1 MIIMFPDHPN
11 TVGSLLL
18 PRCTAPLLLLWI
30 MLLSWWQFP
39 PRHLWTA
46 TIIEV
51 SPCTGQSLFHWS
63 SQLAPD
69 ACSTNGILQRFAS
82 RKNSKRPVSFPYVSS
97 LRSIL
102 HPHYKIF
109 WKPPTTF
116 VSWTARGLCP
126 RSGIWLMKCGIFQWN
141 GCKLISKTPLSNW
154 QSSAVCPFLSWN
166 FKPSFGTITPVILI
180 PAQVRRG
187 QINALSTNRKYT
199 D

>member
-97 LRSIL
+97 LRSMHFASALQNLLEASYNLCFLNCQGSLPKERDLADEMWYLSMKWLQTHFKDPTVQLTIL
-102 HPHYKIF
+102 GRLPI
-109 WKPPTTF
+109 P
-116 VSWTARGLCP
+116 
-126 RSGIWLMKCGIFQWN
+126 LMK
-141 GCKLISKTPLSNW
+141 L
-154 QSSAVCPFLSWN
+154 
-166 FKPSFGTITPVILI
+166 
-180 PAQVRRG
+180 
-187 QINALSTNRKYT
+187 
-199 D
+199 